1 MVDSNNPAYTSQ
13 DGILY
18 DKNKEELICYPGG
31 KTGNITILESV
42 TSIGSYAFRECGSLT
57 SIELP
62 AGLTSIEFSAFS
74 GCSNLTSIELP
85 AGLTSIWFGAFS
97 GCSSLKEIMVDS
109 NNPAYMS
116 QDGIL
121 YDKNKKELI
130 CCPGGKTGNIT
141 ILEGM
146 TSIGQDAFSGCSSLT
161 SIELPAGL
169 TSIRY
174 WAFSGC
180 SSLTSIELPASLTS
194 IDDDVFSGCNSLK
207 EIMVDSNN
215 PAYTSQDGILY
226 DENKKELICCPG
238 GKTGNITI
246 LESVTRIGSSAFRE
260 CGSLTSIELPA
271 GLTSIGSSAFRE
283 CGSLTSIKLPEG
295 LTSIG
300 EDAFW
305 GCSSLTSIKLPEG
318 LTSIEFGAFS
328 GCSSLTEIKLP
339 ASITSIEYDSF
350 DNCVGLVLLVYKGSY
365 AETYAKKYGLNYKYI
380 DDIDNCSHTLNT
392 TIVKATTKKNGSI
405 TKTCTECGEQT
416 TEIIYAVK
424 NIKLSQTSY
433 TYNGKSKKP
442 YVTVKDSKGKALK
455 NKTDYTVTY
464 PKNMKNVGSYTIT
477 IKLKGNYKGT
487 VKKTFQIIPKGTS
500 ISEITPKKKGFALEW
515 NKQAVQTTGYEVAYS
530 TNKKFTKKTTGT
542 ITVGKS
548 KIVSKSVSKLKA
560 KKKYYVKIRTYK
572 AVKINGKAKKLYSA
586 WSKIKT
592 VTTKR

>member
-1 MVDSNNPAYTSQ
+1 MKRKKIFSIVMALVLSLCSFPLMEVQAEEAFPEIET
-13 DGILY
+13 LE
-18 DKNKEELICYPGG
+18 KNRTEELEKSVQEITPQAGNVRTVNNIWEEYRYRELEDGTLEITGYKGNDTELVIPAEING
-31 KTGNITILESV
+31 KRVTG
-42 TSIGSYAFRECGSLT
+42 IGYEAFCNCRSLT

-62 AGLTSIEFSAFS
+62 AGLTSIW
-74 GCSNLTSIELP
+74 G
-85 AGLTSIWFGAFS
+85 
-97 GCSSLKEIMVDS
+97 
-109 NNPAYMS
+109 
-116 QDGIL
+116 
-121 YDKNKKELI
+121 
-130 CCPGGKTGNIT
+130 
-141 ILEGM
+141 
-146 TSIGQDAFSGCSSLT
+146 DAFSGCSSLT
-161 SIELPAGL
+161 SIELPA
-169 TSIRY
+169 
-174 WAFSGC
+174 
-180 SSLTSIELPASLTS
+180 
-194 IDDDVFSGCNSLK
+194 
-207 EIMVDSNN
+207 
-215 PAYTSQDGILY
+215 
-226 DENKKELICCPG
+226 
-238 GKTGNITI
+238 
-246 LESVTRIGSSAFRE
+246 
-260 CGSLTSIELPA
+260 
-271 GLTSIGSSAFRE
+271 
-283 CGSLTSIKLPEG
+283 
-295 LTSIG
+295 
-300 EDAFW
+300 
-305 GCSSLTSIKLPEG
+305 G

-592 VTTKR
+592 VITKR